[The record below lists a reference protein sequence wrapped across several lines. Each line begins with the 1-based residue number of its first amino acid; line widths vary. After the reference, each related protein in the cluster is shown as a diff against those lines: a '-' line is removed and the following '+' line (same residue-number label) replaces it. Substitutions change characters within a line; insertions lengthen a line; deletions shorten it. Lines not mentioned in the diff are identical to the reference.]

1 MRRKDP
7 EDEAFRRF
15 AESAIPAMGRLA
27 YLLCGDGHTADDLV
41 QASLIKLHRA
51 WRRIDPPVGVDAYV
65 RTVLLRCWLDEQ
77 RKPWRRR
84 ESRDGV
90 VPDLPD
96 DLADPALVDWTSG
109 DTEALR
115 KALATL
121 PALQR
126 AAVVLRFYSQL
137 SIAETAAALRCTEG
151 TVKSRTARGLAALR
165 AALSGTSEDLITME
179 RRTDR

>member
-1 MRRKDP
+1 MRRSDP
-7 EDEAFRRF
+7 EDETFRRF
-15 AESAIPAMGRLA
+15 AAMAIPSMGRLA

-51 WRRIDPPVGVDAYV
+51 WRRIDPPVVVDAYV
-65 RTVLLRCWLDEQ
+65 RKVLLRCWLDEQ

-90 VPDLPD
+90 VPDVAD
-96 DLADPALVDWTSG
+96 DLADPALVDWASG

-115 KALATL
+115 RALATL
-121 PALQR
+121 PAMQR

-137 SIAETAAALRCTEG
+137 SISETADALRCNEG

-165 AALSGTSEDLITME
+165 AALSGTSEDLTPMQRRSE
-179 RRTDR
+179 R

>member
-7 EDEAFRRF
+7 EDETFRQF
-15 AESAIPAMGRLA
+15 AASAIPAMGRLA

-51 WRRIDPPVGVDAYV
+51 WRRIDPPVSVDAYV

-90 VPDLPD
+90 IPDVAD
-96 DLADPALVDWTSG
+96 DRADPALLDW
-109 DTEALR
+109 
-115 KALATL
+115 
-121 PALQR
+121 
-126 AAVVLRFYSQL
+126 
-137 SIAETAAALRCTEG
+137 
-151 TVKSRTARGLAALR
+151 
-165 AALSGTSEDLITME
+165 
-179 RRTDR
+179 